1 MAGIYPPQRG
11 HVTVEGHVC
20 PLFEFVTGFEME
32 ATGWE
37 NIRTRALLLGMMPE
51 EIDRKIESIAKFSNL
66 GEFLYIPVRH
76 YSTGMY
82 VRLAFATSTAVDPQ
96 ILLLDEVMAAG
107 DVAFIESARERMN
120 DLMER
125 ASLVVFATHS
135 LDVLPR
141 FCERTILMRKGCV
154 VADGP
159 TEDVVRLYTE
169 GPTGHRTDARRLHPW
184 RLIRPTRLFT
194 CSCRCFV
201 STNAWPRSASASR
214 TAGPASVS
222 RPTEFEEAVEALH
235 RPAARP
241 LPEFGDRRP
250 APGRAHA
257 QGADGWRDGD
267 EVITTPLTFVSTNHA
282 ILYEELRPVFADV
295 DEYLCLDPESVA
307 ERITPRTR
315 AVIFV
320 GLGGN
325 AGRLDDIAE
334 LAARAA

>member
-1 MAGIYPPQRG
+1 VARILLQDVNLEFHVGAERHTTLNSVIARGFRRRTVPRTVKALQQISVSIESGERVGLIGHNGAGKSTLLKVMAGIYPPQSGR
-11 HVTVEGHVC
+11 VIVDGHVC

-37 NIRTRALLLGMMPE
+37 NIRTRALLLGMMPK
-51 EIDRKIESIAKFSNL
+51 EIERKIDSIAKFSNL
-66 GEFLYIPVRH
+66 GEFLDIPVRH

-141 FCERTILMRKGCV
+141 FCERTILMRKGSI

-169 GPTGHRTDARRLHPW
+169 G
-184 RLIRPTRLFT
+184 
-194 CSCRCFV
+194 
-201 STNAWPRSASASR
+201 
-214 TAGPASVS
+214 
-222 RPTEFEEAVEALH
+222 
-235 RPAARP
+235 
-241 LPEFGDRRP
+241 
-250 APGRAHA
+250 
-257 QGADGWRDGD
+257 
-267 EVITTPLTFVSTNHA
+267 
-282 ILYEELRPVFADV
+282 RPVTEPTLADSTHGV
-295 DEYLCLDPESVA
+295 
-307 ERITPRTR
+307 
-315 AVIFV
+315 
-320 GLGGN
+320 
-325 AGRLDDIAE
+325 
-334 LAARAA
+334 